1 MVTSL
6 EPRETVLADVD
17 SILEDALEDLR
28 PRTVPREWRYAVPCA
43 GVRYYAF
50 RPAARDPVPK
60 ADAEPR
66 PISAKLIDEQVILL

>member
-6 EPRETVLADVD
+6 EPREDVAPLEVD
-17 SILEDALEDLR
+17 SILEGLQ

-43 GVRYYAF
+43 GVKYYAF

-60 ADAEPR
+60 AEAEHR
-66 PISAKLIDEQVILL
+66 PISAKLIDERVILL